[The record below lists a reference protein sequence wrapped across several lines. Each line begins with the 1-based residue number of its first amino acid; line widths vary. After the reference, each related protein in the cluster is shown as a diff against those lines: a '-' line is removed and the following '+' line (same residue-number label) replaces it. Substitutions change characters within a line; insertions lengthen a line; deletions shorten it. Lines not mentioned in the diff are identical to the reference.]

1 MVIRQVAFGT
11 IQQTESWGGGIA
23 RQSSVMKRIEKILL
37 SKVPVWIVVAMLALG
52 AAGTVVFG
60 ALVEHTAT
68 RKAKNLDTRPFPAL
82 GRVAIGIARIPE
94 NLHRLLFGPHPAEA
108 GRQRFDGQAGLDFAD
123 TAHLSGGGGGIPV
136 PCEISSEADAR

>member
-1 MVIRQVAFGT
+1 
-11 IQQTESWGGGIA
+11 
-23 RQSSVMKRIEKILL
+23 MKRIEKILL

-60 ALVEHTAT
+60 ALVEYTAT

-108 GRQRFDGQAGLDFAD
+108 GRQRFDGQAGLAFAD
-123 TAHLSGGGGGIPV
+123 TAHLSGGGGGGGGDTCSLRDIFR
-136 PCEISSEADAR
+136 SRRSMSRRGA